1 MGSGLPSNYYS
12 MNMIYSDFAD
22 KKQDKSVD
30 LSGVLRVLKNEGV
43 ILLPTDT
50 VWSLACDAIDVE
62 AVTRLHERKA
72 SNDPWHFE
80 ILVDSVQMLKASIRH
95 LHPRLET
102 LLLYHNRPLS
112 VVIEK
117 KDLSPGFFPLNPP
130 FLTFRVVK
138 HDYCAALIQ
147 AFGKPLLTTAA
158 ACGDAAIPLSFADIA
173 KPLLSSVDYVV
184 KAAQASSDPG
194 ELSVMV
200 KLSPRD
206 ELIFLRE

>member
-1 MGSGLPSNYYS
+1 
-12 MNMIYSDFAD
+12 MNLIYPDFAAQMHEKD
-22 KKQDKSVD
+22 FD
-30 LSGVLRVLKNEGV
+30 LNGVLRVLKNEGV

-50 VWSLACDAIDVE
+50 VWSIACDAIDVE
-62 AVTRLHERKA
+62 AVKRLRELKA
-72 SNDPWHFE
+72 SEDPFHFE
-80 ILVDSVQMLKASIRH
+80 ILTDSVQMLKSAIRH

-117 KDLSPGFFPLNPP
+117 KDLSPGYFPLNPS
-130 FLTFRVVK
+130 FLTFRVVQ
-138 HDYCAALIQ
+138 DPYCYALIR
-147 AFGKPLLTTAA
+147 AFGKPLLSTAA
-158 ACGDAAIPLSFADIA
+158 AQGNDPFPASFSEVSKAV
-173 KPLLSSVDYVV
+173 LRSVDYTV
-184 KAAQASSDPG
+184 KASDRSQDLG